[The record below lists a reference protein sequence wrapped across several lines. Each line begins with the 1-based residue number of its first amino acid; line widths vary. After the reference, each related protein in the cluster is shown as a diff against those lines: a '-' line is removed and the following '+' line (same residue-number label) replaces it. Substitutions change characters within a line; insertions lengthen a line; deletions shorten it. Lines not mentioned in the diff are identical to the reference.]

1 MSDFILPDDVLTSNE
16 DSSDPVIIRQYQTD
30 LSSQRNRLHLNCL
43 MVNFLIKG
51 RKTVL
56 VPEQT
61 VEVSAGELVFLTPGA
76 MLTSEILTD
85 QSEFQSLLLYI
96 DVQLLLEVQE
106 STNSRR
112 SIRCQLFQT
121 DEFLNHFLSS
131 LHLLMRKPEQLT
143 NALKRAKASE
153 LLSYLAALYPEQ
165 INALS
170 VKTNDQ
176 LAQRLKQI
184 VSTHASSSVSVE
196 ELAFLSHMSLSTF
209 KRAFRKHFGSSPGK
223 WLMHYR
229 LEQSHSQLSQGKS
242 PSEVWQN
249 AGYQDHSSFSKA
261 FRRTFGYSPSDVGRF
276 STMVEP

>member
-16 DSSDPVIIRQYQTD
+16 DPSDPVIIRQYQTD

-61 VEVSAGELVFLTPGA
+61 VEISAGELVLLTPGA

-96 DVQLLLEVQE
+96 DVQLLIEVQE

-112 SIRCQLFQT
+112 SIRCQPFQR

-131 LHLLMRKPEQLT
+131 LQLLMQKPEQLT
-143 NALKRAKASE
+143 NALKRAKACE

-176 LAQRLKQI
+176 HAQRLKQI
-184 VSTHASSSVSVE
+184 VSTHASSSISVE

-209 KRAFRKHFGSSPGK
+209 KRAFRQHFGSSPGK

-229 LEQSHSQLSQGKS
+229 LEQAHSQLSQGKS
-242 PSEVWQN
+242 PSEVWPN

-261 FRRTFGYSPSDVGRF
+261 FRRAFGYSPSEVGRF